1 MFTKITFL
9 ALLIIST
16 ISAKSGIISG
26 KVTDT
31 ETGEALIGANVIIVN
46 TNWGAA
52 TDINGYFK
60 ISFVPPGT
68 YELRASYVGYSS
80 QTIKDVRVKASDSIF
95 IEIKLKT
102 DFNLS
107 EILVIEPRPIMNNHS
122 TNSCKVTNSESIQ
135 TLHIRGGR
143 GSEVL
148 YYIEGTVSSNWRLQ
162 C

>member
-31 ETGEALIGANVIIVN
+31 ETGEALIGANVIILN

-60 ISFVPPGT
+60 INSVPPAT

-80 QTIKDVRVKASDSIF
+80 QTIKDVRVNADDSSF

-102 DFNLS
+102 DFTLA
-107 EILVIEPRPIMNNHS
+107 EICVVESKPLIEKS
-122 TNSCKVTNSESIQ
+122 TNTCKVTNSESIQ
-135 TLHIRGGR
+135 TLHIHGGR
-143 GSEVL
+143 S
-148 YYIEGTVSSNWRLQ
+148 T
-162 C
+162 